1 MKMLFIKILPYLVA
15 FVSGIVLYFLT
26 EKLITDSGLNN
37 LMVNIASGLVSIPMV
52 FIFYDV
58 INKITSR
65 NLHNSIF
72 ESVTF
77 EINSQLVELI
87 TFISGLLGLS
97 APSVTEEL
105 DDFLELENNEIYQ
118 KLNPKNP
125 NIKILEDIK
134 SNLMNVIHKQTAFEI
149 LNEKQIS
156 SILNIIK
163 EITFLIKNLNNP
175 TKSKLSIKHKKI
187 ISLNIEYIIN
197 NLTTWIENGKKDAF
211 STHAHFSLER
221 LDTKQEK

>member
-15 FVSGIVLYFLT
+15 FISGIILYFLT

-65 NLHNSIF
+65 TLHNSIF

-87 TFISGLLGLS
+87 NFISVLLKIN

-118 KLNPKNP
+118 KLNIKKTD
-125 NIKILEDIK
+125 IKILETIK
-134 SNLMNVIHKQTAFEI
+134 SNLISVIHKQSSFEI

-163 EITFLIKNLNNP
+163 ETTFLIKNLNLP
-175 TKSKLSIKHKKI
+175 EKSKLTAKQKKI
-187 ISLNIEYIIN
+187 IALNIEYIIN
-197 NLTTWIENGKKDAF
+197 NLTIWIENGKKDAF
-211 STHAHFSLER
+211 STHARFSLT
-221 LDTKQEK
+221 DPK

>member
-15 FVSGIVLYFLT
+15 FISGIILYFLT

-65 NLHNSIF
+65 TLHNSIF

-87 TFISGLLGLS
+87 NFISALLQINT
-97 APSVTEEL
+97 PSVTEEL

-118 KLNPKNP
+118 KLDIKKTD
-125 NIKILEDIK
+125 IKILETIK
-134 SNLMNVIHKQTAFEI
+134 SNLMSVIHKQSSFEI

-163 EITFLIKNLNNP
+163 ETTFLIKNLNLP
-175 TKSKLSIKHKKI
+175 EKSKLTEKQKKI
-187 ISLNIEYIIN
+187 IALNIEYIIN
-197 NLTTWIENGKKDAF
+197 NLTIWIENGKKDAF
-211 STHAHFSLER
+211 STHARFSLT
-221 LDTKQEK
+221 DPK

>member
-1 MKMLFIKILPYLVA
+1 MLFIKILPYLVA
-15 FVSGIVLYFLT
+15 FISGIILYFLT

-65 NLHNSIF
+65 TLHNSIF

-87 TFISGLLGLS
+87 NFISALLQINT
-97 APSVTEEL
+97 PSVTEEL

-118 KLNPKNP
+118 KLDIKKTD
-125 NIKILEDIK
+125 IKILETIK
-134 SNLMNVIHKQTAFEI
+134 SNLISVIHKQSSFEI

-163 EITFLIKNLNNP
+163 ETTFLIKNLNLP
-175 TKSKLSIKHKKI
+175 EKSKLTAKQKKI
-187 ISLNIEYIIN
+187 IALNIEYIIN
-197 NLTTWIENGKKDAF
+197 NLTIWIENGKKDAF
-211 STHAHFSLER
+211 STHARFSLTDT
-221 LDTKQEK
+221 DTK

>member
-15 FVSGIVLYFLT
+15 FISGIILYFLT

-65 NLHNSIF
+65 TLHNSIF

-87 TFISGLLGLS
+87 NFISVLLQINT
-97 APSVTEEL
+97 PSVTEEL

-118 KLNPKNP
+118 KLDIKKTD
-125 NIKILEDIK
+125 IKILENIK
-134 SNLMNVIHKQTAFEI
+134 SNLMSVIHKQSSFEI

-163 EITFLIKNLNNP
+163 ETTFLIKNLNLP
-175 TKSKLSIKHKKI
+175 EKSKLTAKQKKI
-187 ISLNIEYIIN
+187 IALNIEYIIN
-197 NLTTWIENGKKDAF
+197 NLTIWIENGKKDAF
-211 STHAHFSLER
+211 STHARFSLT
-221 LDTKQEK
+221 DPK

>member
-15 FVSGIVLYFLT
+15 FISGIILYFLT

-65 NLHNSIF
+65 TLHNSIF

-87 TFISGLLGLS
+87 NFISVLLKINT
-97 APSVTEEL
+97 PSVTEEL

-118 KLNPKNP
+118 KLDIKKTD
-125 NIKILEDIK
+125 IKILETIK
-134 SNLMNVIHKQTAFEI
+134 SNLMSVIHKQSSFEI

-163 EITFLIKNLNNP
+163 ETTFLIKNLNLP
-175 TKSKLSIKHKKI
+175 EKSKLTAKQKKI
-187 ISLNIEYIIN
+187 IALNIEYIIN
-197 NLTTWIENGKKDAF
+197 NLTIWIENGKKDAF
-211 STHAHFSLER
+211 STHARFSLT
-221 LDTKQEK
+221 DPK

>member
-15 FVSGIVLYFLT
+15 FISGIILYFLT

-65 NLHNSIF
+65 TLHNSIF

-87 TFISGLLGLS
+87 NFISALLQINT
-97 APSVTEEL
+97 PSVTEEL

-118 KLNPKNP
+118 KLNIKKTD
-125 NIKILEDIK
+125 IKILENIK
-134 SNLMNVIHKQTAFEI
+134 SNLMSVIHKQSSFEI

-163 EITFLIKNLNNP
+163 EITFLIKNLNLP
-175 TKSKLSIKHKKI
+175 EKSKLTAKQKKI
-187 ISLNIEYIIN
+187 IALNIEYIIN
-197 NLTTWIENGKKDAF
+197 NLTIWIENGKKDAF
-211 STHAHFSLER
+211 STHARFSLT
-221 LDTKQEK
+221 DPK

>member
-1 MKMLFIKILPYLVA
+1 
-15 FVSGIVLYFLT
+15 
-26 EKLITDSGLNN
+26 
-37 LMVNIASGLVSIPMV
+37 MVNIASGLVSIPMV

-65 NLHNSIF
+65 TLHNSIF

-87 TFISGLLGLS
+87 NFISALLQINT
-97 APSVTEEL
+97 PSVTEEL

-118 KLNPKNP
+118 KLDIKKTD
-125 NIKILEDIK
+125 IKILETIK
-134 SNLMNVIHKQTAFEI
+134 SNLISVIHKQSSFEI

-163 EITFLIKNLNNP
+163 ETTFLIKNLNLP
-175 TKSKLSIKHKKI
+175 EKSKLTAKQKKI
-187 ISLNIEYIIN
+187 IALNIEYIIN
-197 NLTTWIENGKKDAF
+197 NLTIWIENGKKDAF
-211 STHAHFSLER
+211 STHARFSLTDT
-221 LDTKQEK
+221 DTK

>member
-15 FVSGIVLYFLT
+15 FISGIILYFLT

-65 NLHNSIF
+65 TLHNSIF

-87 TFISGLLGLS
+87 NFISVLLQINT
-97 APSVTEEL
+97 PSVTEEL

-118 KLNPKNP
+118 KLDIKKTD
-125 NIKILEDIK
+125 IKILETIK
-134 SNLMNVIHKQTAFEI
+134 SNLMSVIHKQSSFEI

-163 EITFLIKNLNNP
+163 ETTFLIKNLNLP
-175 TKSKLSIKHKKI
+175 EKSKLTAKQKKI
-187 ISLNIEYIIN
+187 IALNIEYIIN
-197 NLTTWIENGKKDAF
+197 NLTIWIENGKKDAF
-211 STHAHFSLER
+211 STHARFSLT
-221 LDTKQEK
+221 DPK

>member
-15 FVSGIVLYFLT
+15 FISGIILYFLT

-65 NLHNSIF
+65 TLHNSIF

-87 TFISGLLGLS
+87 NFISALLQINT
-97 APSVTEEL
+97 PSVTEEL

-118 KLNPKNP
+118 KLDIKKTD
-125 NIKILEDIK
+125 IKILETIK
-134 SNLMNVIHKQTAFEI
+134 SNLISVIHKQSSFEI

-163 EITFLIKNLNNP
+163 ETTFLIKNLNLP
-175 TKSKLSIKHKKI
+175 EKSKLTAKQKKI
-187 ISLNIEYIIN
+187 IALNIEYIIN
-197 NLTTWIENGKKDAF
+197 NLTIWIENGQKDAF
-211 STHAHFSLER
+211 STHARFSLT
-221 LDTKQEK
+221 DPK

>member
-15 FVSGIVLYFLT
+15 FISGIILYFLT

-65 NLHNSIF
+65 TLHNSIF

-87 TFISGLLGLS
+87 NFISALLQINT
-97 APSVTEEL
+97 PSVTEEL

-118 KLNPKNP
+118 KLDIKKTD
-125 NIKILEDIK
+125 IKILETIK
-134 SNLMNVIHKQTAFEI
+134 SNLISVIHKQSSFEI

-163 EITFLIKNLNNP
+163 ETTFLIKNLNLP
-175 TKSKLSIKHKKI
+175 EKSKLTAKQKKI
-187 ISLNIEYIIN
+187 IALNIEYIIN
-197 NLTTWIENGKKDAF
+197 NLTIWIENGKKDAF
-211 STHAHFSLER
+211 STHARFSLTDT
-221 LDTKQEK
+221 DTK

>member
-15 FVSGIVLYFLT
+15 FISGIILYFLT

-65 NLHNSIF
+65 TLHNSIF

-87 TFISGLLGLS
+87 NFISALLQINT
-97 APSVTEEL
+97 PSVTEEL

-118 KLNPKNP
+118 KLDIKKTD
-125 NIKILEDIK
+125 IKILETIK
-134 SNLMNVIHKQTAFEI
+134 SNLMSVIHKQSSFEI

-163 EITFLIKNLNNP
+163 ETTFLIKNLNLP
-175 TKSKLSIKHKKI
+175 EKSKLTAKQKKI
-187 ISLNIEYIIN
+187 IALNIEYIIN
-197 NLTTWIENGKKDAF
+197 NLTIWIENGKKDAF
-211 STHAHFSLER
+211 STHARFSLT
-221 LDTKQEK
+221 DPK

>member
-1 MKMLFIKILPYLVA
+1 MLFIKILPYLVA
-15 FVSGIVLYFLT
+15 FISGIILYFLT

-65 NLHNSIF
+65 TLHNSIF

-87 TFISGLLGLS
+87 NFISALLQINT
-97 APSVTEEL
+97 PSVTEEL

-118 KLNPKNP
+118 KLDIKKTD
-125 NIKILEDIK
+125 IKILENIK
-134 SNLMNVIHKQTAFEI
+134 SNLMSVIHKQSSFEI

-163 EITFLIKNLNNP
+163 ETTFLIKNLNLP
-175 TKSKLSIKHKKI
+175 EKSKLTAKQKKI
-187 ISLNIEYIIN
+187 IALNIEYIIN
-197 NLTTWIENGKKDAF
+197 NLTIWIENGKKDAF
-211 STHAHFSLER
+211 STHARFHTHSMP
-221 LDTKQEK
+221 K

>member
-15 FVSGIVLYFLT
+15 FISGIILYFLT

-65 NLHNSIF
+65 TLHNSIF

-87 TFISGLLGLS
+87 NFISVLLKIN

-118 KLNPKNP
+118 KLDIKKTD
-125 NIKILEDIK
+125 IKILETIK
-134 SNLMNVIHKQTAFEI
+134 SNLISVIHKQSSFEI

-163 EITFLIKNLNNP
+163 ETTFLIKNLNLP
-175 TKSKLSIKHKKI
+175 EKSKLTAKQKKI
-187 ISLNIEYIIN
+187 IALNIEYIIN
-197 NLTTWIENGKKDAF
+197 NLTIWIENGKKDAF
-211 STHAHFSLER
+211 STHARFSLT
-221 LDTKQEK
+221 DPK